1 MQYSETVFLTVAM
14 TESCLKSHGNSEG
27 ILQHLQ
33 RMKFVASA
41 SETTSGENTFFKLA
55 KNKS

>member
-27 ILQHLQ
+27 ILQYLQ

-41 SETTSGENTFFKLA
+41 SETTSGENTFL
-55 KNKS
+55 S